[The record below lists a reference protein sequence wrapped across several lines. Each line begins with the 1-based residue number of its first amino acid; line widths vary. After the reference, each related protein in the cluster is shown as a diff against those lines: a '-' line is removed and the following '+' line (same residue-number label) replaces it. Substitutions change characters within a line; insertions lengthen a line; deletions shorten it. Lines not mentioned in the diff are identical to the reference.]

1 MINRQY
7 ALSANSKKILSTVT
21 PALQEIVTE
30 GLYIANLR
38 KLYCPDFAIT
48 RGLTTA
54 EEQFKLF
61 MIGRQL
67 VGDNEYII
75 IGKTV
80 TNCDGYIN
88 ISDHQKV
95 DKDGKALAFDFVA
108 WVDGKISYDDSHM
121 ASVATVFYEAASNK
135 GRNIEWGGNY
145 KSISDGAHVGLII

>member
-30 GLYIANLR
+30 GLYIANHR
-38 KLYCPDFAIT
+38 KLYCPDFSIT
-48 RGLTTA
+48 HGLRTA

-67 VGDNEYII
+67 VGENEYIK

-80 TNCDGYIN
+80 TNTDGYIN
-88 ISDHQKV
+88 ISEHQKV
-95 DKDGKALAFDFVA
+95 DESGKALAFDFVA
-108 WVDGKISYDDSHM
+108 WFRGRISYDEGHM
-121 ASVATVFYEAASNK
+121 ALVATVFYEAAGDK
-135 GRNIEWGGNY
+135 GVNIDWGGNY
-145 KSISDGAHVGLII
+145 KSISDGAHISLIV